1 MKVAYKA
8 YDETGT
14 EVSDS
19 IEATNLAEA
28 TERLRQRGLYVTSMN
43 EDAGPPEAAPTAA
56 PARRGVC
63 AGGERNAGA

>member
-19 IEATNLAEA
+19 VEAASLAEA
-28 TERLRQRGLYVTSMN
+28 TERLRQRGLYVTSMI
-43 EDAGPPEAAPTAA
+43 EDAGPPEAAPAAA
-56 PARRGVC
+56 PARRSRAP
-63 AGGERNAGA
+63 AG